1 MYYKIPTIVF
11 LFFHIAFSETL
22 YVPDDFNSIQG
33 AIDAS
38 ENSDTILVDPG
49 IYFENINFNGKSIV
63 LSSKYLLNNDS
74 LLIGITI
81 IDA

>member
-1 MYYKIPTIVF
+1 MYYKIPIIVF
-11 LFFHIAFSETL
+11 VIFFTL
-22 YVPDDFNSIQG
+22 LLSDTIYVPDDFNSIQG

-63 LSSKYLLNNDS
+63 YLLN
-74 LLIGITI
+74 TY
-81 IDA
+81 